1 MCSGGV
7 MQHAA
12 TRLLLFLLIAVT
24 LSACTVVEGVFKAG
38 FAVGILVVVVVV
50 VLLLMLFRR
59 R

>member
-1 MCSGGV
+1 
-7 MQHAA
+7 MQNAL
-12 TRLLLFLLIAVT
+12 TRLLLFLLMAVA
-24 LSACTVVEGVFKAG
+24 LSACSVVGGIFKAG